1 MNKVILSDKREIE
14 VKPAKVGMV
23 SNAQK
28 IYKTDYEREMYIV
41 SQCTSMGMD
50 EIEDLELS
58 DYQKLV
64 AAVFKLGK

>member
-14 VKPAKVGMV
+14 VKTAKVGMV

-50 EIEDLELS
+50 EIEDLELT
-58 DYQKLV
+58 DYQKLLEV
-64 AAVFKLGK
+64 VFRLGK

>member
-1 MNKVILSDKREIE
+1 MAKVILSDNREIE

-50 EIEDLELS
+50 EIEDLELTA
-58 DYQKLV
+58 YQKLLEV
-64 AAVFKLGK
+64 VFRLGK